1 MFFDVKYRFKQ
12 KASDEIQEKV
22 VRIENAKGG
31 AATMRDLA
39 MACYKVFARRDI
51 EIVSCEAIMYVPKL
65 MSVEVNDE
73 GLVTIDGRPI
83 DPSSDVMESEM
94 ASSMFASISASSVG
108 FSRDSQVTDRSNKQI
123 EAHVEKQEAQVQS
136 QPSDVRKEIELGKE
150 ERLKLDVGERRWRPS
165 PSEAAQGYSMITTY
179 DPPKN
184 MLFDPPGDPE
194 SYALPIAYRSRHVIR
209 EKIFRKGSRD
219 GFFRIDLPD
228 GHIMLP
234 EMLFVDAPLQQ
245 DPMLDVQASR
255 PNTQTVVNNGPGD
268 KEAILDRVPL
278 QRSDDRRPSSRVPTI
293 GPDGIVH
300 GLENNDIRAGR
311 RR

>member
-12 KASDEIQEKV
+12 KDNEEVQEKV

-39 MACYKVFARRDI
+39 MACYRVFARRDI

-83 DPSSDVMESEM
+83 DPSSDVLENEM
-94 ASSMFASISASSVG
+94 PSSMFSSIVSV
-108 FSRDSQVTDRSNKQI
+108 
-123 EAHVEKQEAQVQS
+123 S
-136 QPSDVRKEIELGKE
+136 QPCIVDNRPPVVVEQKVQVKQPLDVRQELELSRE
-150 ERLKLDVGERRWRPS
+150 ERAKLDIGERRWRPS
-165 PSEAAQGYSMITTY
+165 QSEIAQGYSMITTY
-179 DPPKN
+179 DTPRN
-184 MLFDPPGDPE
+184 VIFDPPGDPE
-194 SYALPIAYRSRHVIR
+194 SYALPIAHRSRHTIY

-234 EMLFVDAPLQQ
+234 ETLFVEAPLRQ
-245 DPMLDVQASR
+245 DPMLDIQANR
-255 PNTQTVVNNGPGD
+255 PNTQTRVSNNPNG
-268 KEAILDRVPL
+268 KEEILDRVPL
-278 QRSDDRRPSSRVPTI
+278 QRSDDRHSQSSLPTV
-293 GPDGIVH
+293 GPDGIIH